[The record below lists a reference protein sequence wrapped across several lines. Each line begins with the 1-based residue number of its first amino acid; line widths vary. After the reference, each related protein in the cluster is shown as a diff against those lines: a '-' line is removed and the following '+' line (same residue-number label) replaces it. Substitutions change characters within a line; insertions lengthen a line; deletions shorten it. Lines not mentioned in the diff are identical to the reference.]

1 MRNSSGPKCRLCRR
15 EGHKLFLKGERC
27 LSAKCAVTIRP
38 FAPGMHGKDSTKKL
52 SSFGKQL
59 RSKQSAK
66 RIYGLS
72 ETQLQNY
79 YDGASNLKGSTG
91 DHLMTML
98 ELRLDSVLFRSGI
111 VTSPNLARQLA
122 SHGHVLVNDQIVKTP
137 SRILVPGDKFAIK
150 NSVAQKILQGGKT
163 IKVQLPSWLK
173 FDAKTLKGEIV
184 NAPSKEDLAKV
195 NVNIKEIVEFY
206 SR

>member
-1 MRNSSGPKCRLCRR
+1 MRTSSGPKCRLCRR

-27 LSAKCAVTIRP
+27 LSPKCAVTVRP
-38 FAPGMHGKDSTKKL
+38 FAPGMHGKDSARKL

-66 RIYGLS
+66 RIYGMS

-79 YDGASNLKGSTG
+79 YANAAELKGSTG
-91 DHLMTML
+91 DHLMGML
-98 ELRLDSVLFRSGI
+98 ELRLDSVLFRSGV
-111 VTSPNLARQLA
+111 VTSPNLARQMA
-122 SHGHVLVNDQIVKTP
+122 SHGHVLVNDRVVKTP
-137 SRILVPGDKFAIK
+137 SRILVPGDQFSIK
-150 NSVAQKILQGGKT
+150 ASVAQKLIQAGKS
-163 IKVQLPSWLK
+163 IKVQLPTWLK
-173 FDAKTLKGEIV
+173 FDTKALKGEIV
-184 NAPSKEDLAKV
+184 SAPSKEDLAKV

>member
-1 MRNSSGPKCRLCRR
+1 MRTTSGPKCRLCRR

-27 LSAKCAVTIRP
+27 LSPKCAVTVRP
-38 FAPGMHGKDSTKKL
+38 FAPGMHGKDSSKKL

-66 RIYGLS
+66 RIYGMS

-79 YDGASNLKGSTG
+79 YAKSSSQKGSTG
-91 DHLMTML
+91 DHLMGML
-98 ELRLDSVLFRSGI
+98 ELRLDSVLFRAGI

-122 SHGHVLVNDQIVKTP
+122 NHGHVLVNDQVVKTP
-137 SRILVPGDKFAIK
+137 SRVLVPGDKFAVK
-150 NSVAQKILQGGKT
+150 ASVAQKILQGGKS

-173 FDAKTLKGEIV
+173 FDMKGLKGEIV
-184 NAPSKEDLAKV
+184 SAPSKEDLAKV